1 MYLDKTIENIKSTL
15 QEAEDCGFDKL
26 RTIES
31 SSLLNRAIDLMGSAL
46 ECLELADEVEKDFSE
61 GQAALDRLVEGTGSS
76 EDLETV
82 LNQMSPIAHKE

>member
-15 QEAEDCGFDKL
+15 QEAEDHGFNNL
-26 RTIES
+26 ETSEGV
-31 SSLLNRAIDLMGSAL
+31 SLLNRAVGLMEDAL
-46 ECLELADEVEKDFSE
+46 ECLELADGVEKDFSE

-82 LNQMSPIAHKE
+82 LNQMSPIA